1 VSQRSS
7 SASAMEFGKA
17 AKAPPAKSALGK
29 CGTIR
34 SMSVMRARDYRLFGL
49 TFHSEVELP
58 GITPSR
64 NGRADVSIRQVS
76 ALADSDEVL
85 TIDGV
90 ATYRV
95 PDARTIEVLPAP
107 GANWGDVRLY
117 LPGTA
122 RGADLPLHANA
133 IVVDGRAWAFMGE
146 SGSGKSTLAAS
157 LLRGGHALVADDV
170 CVVRDME
177 NKGPTVFAG
186 VPRLR
191 LWEDAAIH
199 AGHDPDEL
207 QLVVPSDPAYR
218 KFDVPLSGVLSS
230 ESAPLQV
237 LCLLE
242 WGDRWRVD
250 DVTGA
255 AMVEAL
261 FAHSYRGEYVGTL
274 GDPQRHWA
282 NCVALAT
289 QVRMFRYVR
298 PRDHGRM
305 DRYNRD
311 AVDAIRDRLATPS
324 P

>member
-1 VSQRSS
+1 
-7 SASAMEFGKA
+7 
-17 AKAPPAKSALGK
+17 
-29 CGTIR
+29 
-34 SMSVMRARDYRLFGL
+34 MSVMRARDYRLFGL
-49 TFHSEVELP
+49 TFQSEIELL
-58 GITPSR
+58 GIMPSR
-64 NGRADVSIRQVS
+64 NGRADVSIRLVS
-76 ALADSDEVL
+76 ALADSDDVL
-85 TIDGV
+85 TIEGV

-95 PDARTIEVLPAP
+95 PDARTIEVLPAS
-107 GANWGDVRLY
+107 GADWGDVRLY
-117 LPGTA
+117 LLGTA
-122 RGADLPLHANA
+122 MGMLLHRRGDLPLHANA

-146 SGSGKSTLAAS
+146 SGSGKSTFAAS
-157 LLRGGHALVADDV
+157 LLRGGHALLADDV
-170 CVVRDME
+170 CVVRVMQQ
-177 NKGPTVFAG
+177 NGPTAFAG
-186 VPRLR
+186 MPRMR

-199 AGHDPDEL
+199 AGHDPDGL
-207 QLVVPSDPAYR
+207 QLVVPGDPAYR
-218 KFDVPLSGVLSS
+218 KFDVPLSGALSS

-242 WGDRWRVD
+242 WGESWRVD

-282 NCVALAT
+282 NCVALAK

-298 PRDHGRM
+298 PRDQGRM

-311 AVDAIRDRLATPS
+311 AVDAIRDRLATPN